1 MIVIV
6 VDIQHAVT
14 VGQTLFQV
22 LYVLTYSILK
32 GVLGSSLQL
41 GQGEVKELGQ
51 RHSYRVGLGFGP
63 PGLSLP
69 ATQCSWFFPSPWRP
83 SFPDSTLL
91 PSWEGLVEKCPH
103 LLPINFICC
112 PCTSP
117 LGPKLWFLR
126 EILIGPGEEGPLVQ
140 LAWPERSDH
149 VQCQAL
155 FTHSS
160 RAGAMDVSR
169 EGSGWDVQFKR
180 PCWTVLEVHAPPS
193 DSP

>member
-1 MIVIV
+1 MWVEHCCVQDMVLDSGIWYEQNSKNPSALISFQLSKMIVIV

-69 ATQCSWFFPSPWRP
+69 ATQCS
-83 SFPDSTLL
+83 
-91 PSWEGLVEKCPH
+91 
-103 LLPINFICC
+103 
-112 PCTSP
+112 
-117 LGPKLWFLR
+117 
-126 EILIGPGEEGPLVQ
+126 
-140 LAWPERSDH
+140 
-149 VQCQAL
+149 
-155 FTHSS
+155 
-160 RAGAMDVSR
+160 
-169 EGSGWDVQFKR
+169 
-180 PCWTVLEVHAPPS
+180 
-193 DSP
+193 